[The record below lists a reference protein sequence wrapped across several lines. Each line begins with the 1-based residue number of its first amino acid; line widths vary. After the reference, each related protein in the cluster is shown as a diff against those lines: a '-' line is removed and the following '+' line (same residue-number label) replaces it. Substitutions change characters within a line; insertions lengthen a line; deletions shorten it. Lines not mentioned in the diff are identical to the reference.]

1 MLSDAEVVAYIGDT
15 EAEQFAVEPQ
25 PVLLAVHVDA
35 DVAKSADLPAER
47 GQQFVEEV
55 TQRAE
60 AARKDLEQ
68 KIHQVVNDR
77 LASMKPA
84 RQDEVDQLK
93 TRVDALERK
102 FGAAAD

>member
-1 MLSDAEVVAYIGDT
+1 MIDIVKKTMFAGIG
-15 EAEQFAVEPQ
+15 
-25 PVLLAVHVDA
+25 LAAMTKDKIEELA
-35 DVAKSADLPAER
+35 RDVAKSADLPAER